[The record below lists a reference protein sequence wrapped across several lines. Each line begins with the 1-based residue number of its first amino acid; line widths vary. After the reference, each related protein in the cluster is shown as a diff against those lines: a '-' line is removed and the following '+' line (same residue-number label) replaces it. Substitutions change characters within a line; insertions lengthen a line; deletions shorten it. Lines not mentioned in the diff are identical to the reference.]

1 MGIIID
7 NPRLREQ
14 RFVFYDRHDAGRKLG
29 ALINSRP
36 LLPDPVVM
44 AIPAGGVPVGVE
56 IARTLGAPI
65 GLAIVRKI
73 QIPGNTEAGFGA
85 VTWDGQVLINE
96 QLRATLGLSQGDVDA
111 AIAATRRNIRERI
124 ARYTTGRPFPDLK
137 KKCVILTDDGLASGY
152 TMLAAIASIR
162 TMHPERVIVAVPT
175 SSASSAELIAREAD
189 EVICLNIR
197 SGYRFAV
204 AEAYRHWYDLDDS
217 EVIAELG
224 SVENRFGQPV

>member
-7 NPRLREQ
+7 NPRLRDQ
-14 RFVFYDRHDAGRKLG
+14 RFVFSDRHDAGRKLG
-29 ALINSRP
+29 ALIKSRP
-36 LLPDPVVM
+36 LLQDPVVM

-85 VTWDGQVLINE
+85 VTWDGQVMINE
-96 QLRATLGLSQGDVDA
+96 QLRATLGLSQGDVDT

-137 KKCVILTDDGLASGY
+137 KKCVILTDDGLASGF

-175 SSASSAELIAREAD
+175 SSASSAELIAREVD

-204 AEAYRHWYDLDDS
+204 AEAYRHWYDLDDR